1 MPPASTRTRTPSNT
15 PGTWTSLRLPGTTR
29 PRFAPRSAGAS
40 SPRGTIIRPPAW
52 RLAAP
57 AVAACLLIGALAQP
71 AGPAP
76 APAAPSSRDTV
87 GIAGSDSVGLASGSA
102 VPDSA
107 GAARDRL
114 VAVETLVLRGTARGQ
129 ALEPSAVAVD
139 AFSHLLVAD
148 AGLHRVQWLDA
159 HGRWLSEAGAL
170 GSGPGELRA
179 AVGLA
184 PLGSAGWALLDRE
197 THRITA
203 YDLFGRLTGVLVD
216 FDADALT
223 ERLGRVDPVALATDR
238 GGALY
243 VADADRDRLLVFD
256 FSGAFVRVLGGFG
269 NRPGSFR
276 RPARGGGTPPG
287 EVGPAEP
294 AAGRVPRPGPGGRA
308 A

>member
-1 MPPASTRTRTPSNT
+1 
-15 PGTWTSLRLPGTTR
+15 
-29 PRFAPRSAGAS
+29 
-40 SPRGTIIRPPAW
+40 
-52 RLAAP
+52 
-57 AVAACLLIGALAQP
+57 
-71 AGPAP
+71 
-76 APAAPSSRDTV
+76 
-87 GIAGSDSVGLASGSA
+87 
-102 VPDSA
+102 
-107 GAARDRL
+107 
-114 VAVETLVLRGTARGQ
+114 VLRGTARGQ

-179 AVGLA
+179 PVGLA

-197 THRITA
+197 NHRVTA

-216 FDADALT
+216 LDDDALT

-269 NRPGSFR
+269 NGPGSFR
-276 RPARGGGTPPG
+276 GLAGVGVTPRGELVTAERVGARVQRLDSGGQPRASWRIAAVPTAGLLPVAVDDSGRVAVGDERGGRVWVFEADGRLRASLAGLRGPRGLTFAPDGTLLVAEAAAGTVTRYRMAPAAEGAAPARK
-287 EVGPAEP
+287 
-294 AAGRVPRPGPGGRA
+294 
-308 A
+308 

>member
-1 MPPASTRTRTPSNT
+1 M
-15 PGTWTSLRLPGTTR
+15 
-29 PRFAPRSAGAS
+29 
-40 SPRGTIIRPPAW
+40 
-52 RLAAP
+52 
-57 AVAACLLIGALAQP
+57 V
-71 AGPAP
+71 
-76 APAAPSSRDTV
+76 
-87 GIAGSDSVGLASGSA
+87 
-102 VPDSA
+102 
-107 GAARDRL
+107 
-114 VAVETLVLRGTARGQ
+114 RGTARGQ

-179 AVGLA
+179 PVGLA

-197 THRITA
+197 NHRITA

-269 NRPGSFR
+269 NGPGSFR
-276 RPARGGGTPPG
+276 GLASGRASSGWTRAGSRASPGRSRPRRRRDCCRSRWTIRAGSRLATSGGAACGCSRRTAGCAPRSPGCADRAGSPSRPMERCWWPRRRPAP
-287 EVGPAEP
+287 
-294 AAGRVPRPGPGGRA
+294 
-308 A
+308 